1 MNVKTMVFKMVLLR
15 LILKNAKGD
24 RTMLLI
30 EKMKH
35 KEDFT
40 ALERQISEYIL
51 EHRNEIFELS
61 LAEFSKR
68 LYVSKATMIRYF
80 KKLGFASYRELC
92 VELAKELSLYEN
104 GVPGENGTAESG
116 NETAEDIAKRIQM
129 VNTTALAISYEYLGF
144 RDVEEIADIIRQY
157 SRIYIYG
164 YGEAGISAARIMN
177 AKLIAMGKDTTL
189 IRTSEQH
196 AGRYRSFDRKSIA
209 IFCVYNDAE
218 GKAAAMAKDIHSMSL
233 PVLLISGPFPSE
245 IDRYA
250 YRSLR
255 TMYTEEEGAD
265 VTSGSVSAMEYL
277 GNVILEVLKRKLKQQ
292 LILK

>member
-92 VELAKELSLYEN
+92 VELAKELSL
-104 GVPGENGTAESG
+104 
-116 NETAEDIAKRIQM
+116 
-129 VNTTALAISYEYLGF
+129 
-144 RDVEEIADIIRQY
+144 
-157 SRIYIYG
+157 
-164 YGEAGISAARIMN
+164 
-177 AKLIAMGKDTTL
+177 
-189 IRTSEQH
+189 
-196 AGRYRSFDRKSIA
+196 
-209 IFCVYNDAE
+209 
-218 GKAAAMAKDIHSMSL
+218 
-233 PVLLISGPFPSE
+233 
-245 IDRYA
+245 
-250 YRSLR
+250 
-255 TMYTEEEGAD
+255 
-265 VTSGSVSAMEYL
+265 
-277 GNVILEVLKRKLKQQ
+277 
-292 LILK
+292 